1 MPEWI
6 CTDARISKAANLQD
20 AERRSQVGSGF
31 PSHAPVG
38 AQDWGQV
45 LTFED
50 KNGPHFKAFTIYFKQ
65 GYGGPNRVSGQLLE
79 SPLAPDEAECYRNQ
93 EVAQAY
99 FCKA

>member
-1 MPEWI
+1 MNWI

-45 LTFED
+45 LTFEG
-50 KNGPHFKAFTIYFKQ
+50 KNGPHFKAFTNR
-65 GYGGPNRVSGQLLE
+65 GGCDVPVPQVQAADTHRIADTPV
-79 SPLAPDEAECYRNQ
+79 NQ
-93 EVAQAY
+93 ADHPT
-99 FCKA
+99 